1 MKFKSL
7 EDVLSKYTK
16 NWTIEEGSYPA
27 STRKNLEDVYTIL
40 SDHYLNVDKHHLDTD
55 RESVEGVDYRII
67 FSDPKNKI
75 EESNV
80 DDLMYFDDKNPSV
93 GPIGGALAE
102 EYDDLSSIN
111 LLVGEE
117 NTVDESVEK
126 HDELNQDLFDGD
138 TLKPEVKDKL
148 LEIVDKFK
156 SNLKEDNIEL
166 DIIDIL
172 FVGSNASYNYTN
184 ESDIDLHIVADTS
197 VYPDQEELAEKIYE
211 AYKRIFNSKYDPLIY
226 GHEVEIYVDSN
237 ENHDNW
243 KGVY

>member
-55 RESVEGVDYRII
+55 RDSIEGVDYRII

-126 HDELNQDLFDGD
+126 HDELNQD
-138 TLKPEVKDKL
+138 
-148 LEIVDKFK
+148 
-156 SNLKEDNIEL
+156 
-166 DIIDIL
+166 
-172 FVGSNASYNYTN
+172 
-184 ESDIDLHIVADTS
+184 
-197 VYPDQEELAEKIYE
+197 
-211 AYKRIFNSKYDPLIY
+211 
-226 GHEVEIYVDSN
+226 
-237 ENHDNW
+237 
-243 KGVY
+243 